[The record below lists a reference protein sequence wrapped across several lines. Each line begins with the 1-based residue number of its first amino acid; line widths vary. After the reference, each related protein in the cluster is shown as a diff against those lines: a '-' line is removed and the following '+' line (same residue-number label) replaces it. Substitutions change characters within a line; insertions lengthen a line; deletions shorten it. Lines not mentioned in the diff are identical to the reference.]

1 MSVDTMTPRERVL
14 AALAGEPVD
23 RPPVSNPASVATVE
37 LMDLVDAPFPAA
49 CHDPDLSARLAAT
62 GHTELGFDSVAP
74 YFSIVQEASALG
86 CEIQWETKDN
96 WPTVRMSRPIWQR
109 PEDVRVPS
117 GFLEHPD
124 CQTVFKAIEILRK
137 QFGGEVAIV
146 GKAIGLWTMA
156 YQVFGVENFLMMT
169 VDDPDMA
176 RRCLDRLKEVIM
188 LSAEAQVAAGADV
201 LTVAEGAMGD
211 LVSGEYYRRFLLE
224 LHQEMAERLEVPLVL
239 HICGDSTD
247 RLDYVAESGA
257 AMFHFDSKTD
267 PQRAKDIVG
276 DRIGLVG
283 NVDNA
288 VTLYARGPAEVRGE
302 VNRCLDAGI
311 NMIAPGCAI
320 PLATRLENLI
330 EIPSAVQD
338 WSRKTSGGA

>member
-1 MSVDTMTPRERVL
+1 MT
-14 AALAGEPVD
+14 
-23 RPPVSNPASVATVE
+23 
-37 LMDLVDAPFPAA
+37 
-49 CHDPDLSARLAAT
+49 
-62 GHTELGFDSVAP
+62 
-74 YFSIVQEASALG
+74 
-86 CEIQWETKDN
+86 
-96 WPTVRMSRPIWQR
+96 RPIWQR

-124 CQTVFKAIEILRK
+124 CQTVYKAIEILRRE
-137 QFGGEVAIV
+137 FEDEVAIV

-156 YQVFGVENFLMMT
+156 YQVFGVETFLMMT
-169 VDDPDMA
+169 VDEPDMA
-176 RRCLDRLKEVIM
+176 RRCLERLKEVVM
-188 LSAEAQVAAGADV
+188 LSAEAQVAAGADA

-224 LHQEMAERLEVPLVL
+224 LHQEMAERLKVPLVL

-267 PQRAKDIVG
+267 PHGAKEIVR

-283 NVDNA
+283 NIDNT
-288 VTLYARGPAEVRGE
+288 VTLYARGPEEVRKE
-302 VNRCLDAGI
+302 VYRCLDAGVD
-311 NMIAPGCAI
+311 MIAPGCAI

-330 EIPSAVQD
+330 EIPRAVKD
-338 WSRKTSGGA
+338 WSRDNPQPSEA